1 MEMNFFESFA
11 TFGSIA
17 AMNVFIVELIV
28 KTFKIEKSWLKQL
41 VSWVIP
47 IAVSIV
53 GFVLNLGMFSQF
65 GGLGEWQGWV
75 YTVLVGLGMGLTS
88 NGIFDIELVKS
99 LLNAIH
105 NLFKKSDT
113 KQ

>member
-1 MEMNFFESFA
+1 MFAQFE
-11 TFGSIA
+11 
-17 AMNVFIVELIV
+17 
-28 KTFKIEKSWLKQL
+28 
-41 VSWVIP
+41 
-47 IAVSIV
+47 
-53 GFVLNLGMFSQF
+53 
-65 GGLGEWQGWV
+65 GLGEWQGWV

-105 NLFKKSDT
+105 NLFKKSDS

>member
-53 GFVLNLGMFSQF
+53 GFVLNLGMFAQF
-65 GGLGEWQGWV
+65 GGLAEWQGWV

-105 NLFKKSDT
+105 NLFKKSDS

>member
-1 MEMNFFESFA
+1 MDINFFESFA

-17 AMNVFIVELIV
+17 AMHDFIVELIV

-47 IAVSIV
+47 IAVAIV
-53 GFVLNLGMFSQF
+53 GFVLNLGMFAQF
-65 GGLGEWQGWV
+65 GGMTEWQGWV

-99 LLNAIH
+99 LLNAIS
-105 NLFKKSDT
+105 NLFKKTDS